1 MLFRSGVQVNFVPDC
16 CRIEIDRRLLPGE
29 SVTDVLTYYQGLID
43 TLAAR
48 HPGFVATMEDPMLVD
63 EALHTE
69 TDARVVQLASQ
80 ILGELGLNPDPC
92 GVPFGS
98 DASKLSRQGLPSIVF
113 GPGSIDRAHAAA
125 EFVEIDQVLRAFE
138 FYRTF
143 LCRFE

>member
-1 MLFRSGVQVNFVPDC
+1 
-16 CRIEIDRRLLPGE
+16 
-29 SVTDVLTYYQGLID
+29 
-43 TLAAR
+43 
-48 HPGFVATMEDPMLVD
+48 MLVD